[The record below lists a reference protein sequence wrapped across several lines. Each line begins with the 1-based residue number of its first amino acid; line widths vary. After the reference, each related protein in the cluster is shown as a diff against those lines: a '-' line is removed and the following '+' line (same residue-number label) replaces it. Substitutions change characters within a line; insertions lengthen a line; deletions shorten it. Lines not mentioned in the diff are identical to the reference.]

1 MSEVVRQSND
11 AQSLRR
17 GLRRSFWLSL
27 VPLKTIAI
35 NYNIIPTIEF
45 NIEFAIK
52 FAIKPTHSPLPLK
65 PLTIK
70 LDGVEFV
77 VISSRRGGLRYR
89 GQSIEPCVSMCTVG
103 KRRMEIGAVKLFQ
116 VPPKISGPNE
126 TRVPRTQFM
135 NFILLNFLVQR
146 NSRSF
151 FAPFLLPI
159 LQR

>member
-1 MSEVVRQSND
+1 MSEVVGQSND
-11 AQSLRR
+11 ARSLRR
-17 GLRRSFWLSL
+17 SLWRSFWLSI
-27 VPLKTIAI
+27 VPLKTLKS
-35 NYNIIPTIEF
+35 PSPIEF
-45 NIEFAIK
+45 NIEFTIK

-65 PLTIK
+65 LLTIK
-70 LDGVEFV
+70 LDGIEIV

-89 GQSIEPCVSMCTVG
+89 GQAIEPCVSMCTVRI
-103 KRRMEIGAVKLFQ
+103 RRMEIGAVKLFQ